1 MKMST
6 GKKITLWILGI
17 IVFSVVGLVAGGYI
31 YVNSLFSKMEQV
43 EIDKENVGIK
53 EEVEEK
59 LSKYDDSITNI
70 ALFGI
75 DAGDD
80 GVGRSDSIMIATIDT
95 THKKLKLT
103 SIMRDSYVNIEGHG
117 LDKINHA
124 YAFGKAEL
132 AIKTLNEN
140 FDLNIQEFAAVNF
153 STLPKIIDKIG
164 GIELDIDSEELNYI
178 NGYIGDI
185 NNVNGTSVSG
195 ITSTGLQHVNGTQA
209 MGYCRIRYTT
219 GGDYKRTERQR
230 EVLSA
235 IFNKVAQMNVTQYPS
250 LLNEILPMVETS
262 LKSSDILDLGNEIIK
277 MGIPS
282 IEQERFPLDG
292 YCQGQMI
299 DGIYYLV
306 FDKETTVNQLHNY
319 IFEDNAG
326 PLGSN

>member
-17 IVFSVVGLVAGGYI
+17 IVFFAVGVAAGGYI

-43 EIDKENVGIK
+43 EIDDENLGIK

-59 LSKYDDSITNI
+59 LSRYDDSITNI

-209 MGYCRIRYTT
+209 MGYCRIRYTS
-219 GGDYKRTERQR
+219 GGDYKRTERHR
-230 EVLSA
+230 EVLTQ
-235 IFNKVAQMNVTQYPS
+235 IFNKILSMSPTSYPA
-250 LLNEILPMVETS
+250 LLSELLPMVSTS
-262 LKSSDILDLGNEIIK
+262 LDSSEILDLGNEILK
-277 MGIPS
+277 LGTTS
-282 IEQERFPLDG
+282 LQQERFPLDG
-292 YCQGQMI
+292 YCEGQMI
-299 DGIYYLV
+299 GGVYYLT
-306 FDKETTVNQLHNY
+306 FDKETTVNQLHDY
-319 IFEDNAG
+319 IFEDKKTW
-326 PLGSN
+326 